1 MVSQTKTLV
10 GALAT
15 SVALVTAPVSAQDDD
30 FAVCED
36 LRREVSHL
44 SDMYY
49 SGGHKQQMAVWKELR
64 IDAIGRFKYLQCSNV
79 LVAQNNPKPGNT
91 LVQDETSREILA
103 AIDSGDD
110 LSEVL
115 PATAA
120 GAPGDS
126 AADASA
132 TGTLAQRVEAQR
144 EQVIQRTGLAPSSQG
159 WGQGF

>member
-10 GALAT
+10 AVLAT

-30 FAVCED
+30 IAVCED

-44 SDMYY
+44 SDMYHR
-49 SGGHKQQMAVWKELR
+49 GGHKQQMAVWKKLR
-64 IDAIGRFKYLQCSNV
+64 VDAIGRFKYLQCSNV
-79 LVAQNNPKPGNT
+79 LVAQNDSKPGNSP
-91 LVQDETSREILA
+91 VQDETVREILA
-103 AIDSGDD
+103 AMESGDD

-126 AADASA
+126 AAEASA
-132 TGTLAQRVEAQR
+132 AGTLAQRVEAQR
-144 EQVIQRTGLAPSSQG
+144 QDVIQRTGRAPSSQG

>member
-1 MVSQTKTLV
+1 
-10 GALAT
+10 
-15 SVALVTAPVSAQDDD
+15 
-30 FAVCED
+30 
-36 LRREVSHL
+36 
-44 SDMYY
+44 
-49 SGGHKQQMAVWKELR
+49 MAVWKKLR

-91 LVQDETSREILA
+91 LVQDETAREILA

-126 AADASA
+126 AADASP

-144 EQVIQRTGLAPSSQG
+144 EQVIQRTGLAPKSQG

>member
-10 GALAT
+10 AALAT
-15 SVALVTAPVSAQDDD
+15 SVALVTASASAQDDD
-30 FAVCED
+30 IAVCDD
-36 LRREVSHL
+36 LRQQVSNL

-49 SGGHKQQMAVWKELR
+49 SGGSKQQMAVWKKLR

-79 LVAQNNPKPGNT
+79 LVAQNNPKPGNSP
-91 LVQDETSREILA
+91 VQNETVREILA
-103 AIDSGDD
+103 AMDSGDD

-120 GAPGDS
+120 GAPS
-126 AADASA
+126 ESVAEASA

-144 EQVIQRTGLAPSSQG
+144 QEVIQRTGRAPSSQG